1 MCCSYYAGYPKEF
14 NWIIEEVAIN
24 FDSQG
29 KCDLR
34 FFGTGQTFW
43 GPRAQGKQVECENM
57 KFTRKFFF
65 ELKNSLPNNVKDIIV
80 FYNKLLSV

>member
-34 FFGTGQTFW
+34 FFGTGQTF
-43 GPRAQGKQVECENM
+43 
-57 KFTRKFFF
+57 
-65 ELKNSLPNNVKDIIV
+65 
-80 FYNKLLSV
+80 